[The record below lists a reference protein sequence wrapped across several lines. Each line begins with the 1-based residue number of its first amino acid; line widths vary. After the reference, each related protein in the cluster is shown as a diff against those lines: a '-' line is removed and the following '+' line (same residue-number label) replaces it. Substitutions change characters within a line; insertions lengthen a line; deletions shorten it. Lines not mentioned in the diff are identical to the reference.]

1 MSSWSG
7 MSGPGVEHVWDFR
20 LRVFQCLRSD
30 MSDKGGDMSGL
41 VGQKKTCK
49 L

>member
-7 MSGPGVEHVWDFR
+7 MSGPGVGHVWDFR